1 MYLTMRQ
8 ILVLTELREQLAGKC
23 GDTCP
28 KLIATIMFDDKATAN
43 AIWGSTHW
51 CEYGDAGVCKHFH
64 FIQAI
69 KPNLN
74 CPCNR
79 GCNPEEIF
87 LHLDELIGEAK

>member
-23 GDTCP
+23 G
-28 KLIATIMFDDKATAN
+28 
-43 AIWGSTHW
+43 
-51 CEYGDAGVCKHFH
+51 GVCPHWHCDNCIEHFH
-64 FIQAI
+64 FIQATR
-69 KPNLN
+69 PNLN